1 MAAGIS
7 FAPNRSAII
16 VASSESS
23 AEPRNVR
30 EQRVEAIGSQE
41 LARLV
46 FRFDH
51 AVRVEEQDDT
61 LLERER
67 VLLEI
72 AVERKVI

>member
-23 AEPRNVR
+23 AEPRNAR
-30 EQRVEAIGSQE
+30 EQRVEAIGSRE

-46 FRFDH
+46 LRFDH
-51 AVRVEEQDDT
+51 AVRVEEQDVT
-61 LLERER
+61 LLERR

-72 AVERKVI
+72 AVDGKVI